1 MLSGGCC
8 RWRWVVVGCG
18 AVWGGAGAGPSVCV
32 PCAQRDE
39 LLREHDNSGTFHHH
53 LATSTPSWR
62 YSGHSSEDTGK
73 NGCWGFPSI
82 ELKCVLEQF
91 VELWQ
96 YQYLIN
102 KSAGNLATSQAWV
115 QFDVKVTHR
124 NLAYL
129 SRWSIRVHL
138 RPMKPNWLW
147 SWAVLDSTWLYL
159 AHWLI
164 IMDTGQCNDEVGA
177 RLISDLTWQKA
188 WGLSRVS
195 SLISKRIVGL
205 GLGVSIN
212 VQWSR
217 PRLLNWSADSIFH
230 GRVPRPQQ
238 QQHQQHY
245 CSGRWAVAAEEIM
258 MIITL
263 TLAIDGLCLVTRPA
277 VGAISRV
284 LQLWLWYCDECTI
297 FGEDTYYSALS
308 LTWPCGLM
316 AWWPYDLMTL
326 WPYDMMTGSFADD
339 WS

>member
-96 YQYLIN
+96 YLIN

-124 NLAYL
+124 NLVYL

-159 AHWLI
+159 AHWL
-164 IMDTGQCNDEVGA
+164 MDTGQCNDEVGA
-177 RLISDLTWQKA
+177 RLISDLTWQNKRHEDCPECLVWYLNGSWA
-188 WGLSRVS
+188 WVWVYQLMCSG
-195 SLISKRIVGL
+195 
-205 GLGVSIN
+205 
-212 VQWSR
+212 
-217 PRLLNWSADSIFH
+217 H
-230 GRVPRPQQ
+230 GRDCWTGQLIQFSTAVFPG
-238 QQHQQHY
+238 HNNNN
-245 CSGRWAVAAEEIM
+245 SNSIIAAGGGRW
-258 MIITL
+258 
-263 TLAIDGLCLVTRPA
+263 R
-277 VGAISRV
+277 
-284 LQLWLWYCDECTI
+284 QKKLWWL
-297 FGEDTYYSALS
+297 LR
-308 LTWPCGLM
+308 
-316 AWWPYDLMTL
+316 
-326 WPYDMMTGSFADD
+326 
-339 WS
+339 